1 MSNRAKLHEKF
12 IEILGNNHV
21 YYQPPSN
28 LVMEY
33 PAIRYNKS
41 TIKVE
46 HANNGIYSMKD
57 CYELIVID
65 KRPDNPAIKKLMELP
80 YCSYGR
86 QYKADNL
93 YHDTLT
99 IYD

>member
-12 IEILGNNHV
+12 TDILGNNHV

-28 LVMEY
+28 LKMEY
-33 PAIRYNKS
+33 PAIRYSKS
-41 TIKVE
+41 TIDSRY
-46 HANNGIYSMKD
+46 ANDAKYSMKD

-65 KRPDNPAIKKLMELP
+65 TRPDNPAIKKLLELP